1 MVWTK
6 KETLRKSNINLPKIL
21 SFRKTFFLN
30 LMDSQVPCLGLKLT
44 DKLNYEC
51 PHEITSQPES
61 NQINRRFRVN
71 HQLTFRETL

>member
-30 LMDSQVPCLGLKLT
+30 LMDSQAPCLGLKLT
-44 DKLNYEC
+44 DKLNYKC

-61 NQINRRFRVN
+61 KQINLRFRVN